1 MFWPIFFRTRKLNSE
16 LWELVAFILESLVIF
31 IAPASSAIAIGAGG
45 GWPGGGSGSE
55 TELVGVA
62 RLDEYGAVPAALGA
76 DATHLIVGGS
86 VRHCGA
92 GGAGRRLLLLG
103 RSLVLVLLLILGVVD
118 LLRRCTLRRL
128 LVFGGGGGGPG
139 GVGVGSRSV
148 SQRSAEGR
156 RRVTHVARHGA
167 AGGRPAGRHGRPRRR
182 QRGSSLRYGHIRPLF
197 SSLNR
202 PLHSWIF
209 PLWSSISTLSLD

>member
-1 MFWPIFFRTRKLNSE
+1 MSESAMDASDTETPGPPAMSNWTLRETSVASMATRATFL
-16 LWELVAFILESLVIF
+16 
-31 IAPASSAIAIGAGG
+31 
-45 GWPGGGSGSE
+45 
-55 TELVGVA
+55 
-62 RLDEYGAVPAALGA
+62 ALF
-76 DATHLIVGGS
+76 
-86 VRHCGA
+86 
-92 GGAGRRLLLLG
+92 
-103 RSLVLVLLLILGVVD
+103 LILGVVD

-167 AGGRPAGRHGRPRRR
+167 AGGRPAGRHGRPWRR
-182 QRGSSLRYGHIRPLF
+182 QRGPSLRYGHIRPLF